1 MSPAFLFIFPR
12 FTAYF
17 VLKWGFAVRIQ
28 KKTILYAAGVL
39 ACGNIVLQALG
50 FLYRVL
56 LSHYAGAEG
65 LGVYRLVHSV
75 YLVCNAGCL
84 SGITMACSRLSAA
97 NEARGERGKISMILR
112 LAFAVFFCACLF
124 CGACLLLGGKWI
136 AADILGDTRCA
147 RAFPFMLL
155 CLALTGIENIFKSLF
170 IGLERMQYAA
180 TSEVCE
186 QLIRIATVWF
196 LLYQYQGD
204 DYGTIAML
212 IFAGMVISEVFSALF
227 LSFLFR
233 NWKTNGIKHAPLEQE
248 TVRQF
253 FFIAFPVSASALLG
267 NAISSAGSIL
277 LPKRLMVAGL
287 SYEQALSA
295 LGVLSGM
302 AMPLLLLPIALVG
315 SVCTAL
321 LPAVTGAQATGNDK
335 RVQALVGRAITTVGL
350 IAVPATA
357 VLIPLAPKLSVLFF
371 GQPLSAPYV
380 SLLGA
385 TAVVCYYQMASG
397 SLLNALGLQHW
408 NVVISVGA
416 ELCQVILMY
425 RWCAFPWLGIYG
437 YLIAMLFTGIA
448 AFALNFMILYRK
460 VGFSLRPIR
469 RFGVPLLC
477 GATLFFWTR
486 IFYQMFSQICHS
498 DIAALVC
505 TVGGVGILYIVVLR
519 LMGIRLFYYLSKRME
534 KPYLPRLHMW

>member
-1 MSPAFLFIFPR
+1 MSPVFLFIFPH

-65 LGVYRLVHSV
+65 LGVYRLVNSV

-97 NEARGERGKISMILR
+97 SEARGERGKIGMILR
-112 LAFAVFFCACLF
+112 LAFLVFLSACLF
-124 CGACLLLGGKWI
+124 CGAGLLLGGKWI
-136 AADILGDTRCA
+136 ASDILGDGRCA

-196 LLYQYQGD
+196 LLYQYQGE
-204 DYGTIAML
+204 DYGIIAML
-212 IFAGMVISEVFSALF
+212 IFAGMVISEVFSAAF

-233 NWKTNGIKHAPLEQE
+233 HWKIQSVKHAPLEGE

-253 FFIAFPVSASALLG
+253 FFIALPVSASALLG
-267 NAISSAGSIL
+267 NVISSAGSIL

-302 AMPLLLLPIALVG
+302 AMPLLLLPIALVS

-321 LPAVTGAQATGNDK
+321 LPAITGAQATGNSK
-335 RVQALVGRAITTVGL
+335 RVRALVGRAITTVGL

-357 VLIPLAPKLSVLFF
+357 VLIPLAPKLSMLFF
-371 GQPLSAPYV
+371 RQSLSTLYV

-385 TAVVCYYQMASG
+385 TAIVCYYQMASG

-408 NVVISVGA
+408 NVIISVGA
-416 ELCQVILMY
+416 ELCQVFLMY

-437 YLIAMLFTGIA
+437 YLIAMLLTGA
-448 AFALNFMILYRK
+448 VAFLLNFIILYRK

-469 RFGVPLLC
+469 RFGVPFFC
-477 GATLFFWTR
+477 GAALFFWTR
-486 IFYQMFSQICHS
+486 VFHQAFSQICYS
-498 DIAALVC
+498 DIAVLAC
-505 TVGGVGILYIVVLR
+505 TVVSVGILYIIVLR
-519 LMGIRLFYYLSKRME
+519 LMGIRLLYYLSKRIE
-534 KPYLPRLHMW
+534 KPYLPGLHMW

>member
-1 MSPAFLFIFPR
+1 M
-12 FTAYF
+12 
-17 VLKWGFAVRIQ
+17 RIQ

-56 LSHYAGAEG
+56 LSHFAGAEG

-97 NEARGERGKISMILR
+97 SEARGERGKIGMILR
-112 LAFAVFFCACLF
+112 LAFAVFFSACLF
-124 CGACLLLGGKWI
+124 CGACLLLGGNWI
-136 AADILGDTRCA
+136 ADGILGDGRCA

-186 QLIRIATVWF
+186 QLVRIATVWF
-196 LLYQYQGD
+196 LLYQYQGK

-212 IFAGMVISEVFSALF
+212 IFVGMVISEVFSAAF
-227 LSFLFR
+227 LSLLFR
-233 NWKTNGIKHAPLEQE
+233 NWKTRGMHHTPLDYE

-253 FFIAFPVSASALLG
+253 FFIALPVSASALLG

-277 LPKRLMVAGL
+277 LPKRLMVAGMN
-287 SYEQALSA
+287 YEQALSA

-302 AMPLLLLPIALVG
+302 AMPLLLLPIALVS

-321 LPAVTGAQATGNDK
+321 LPAVTGAQATGNNK
-335 RVQALVGRAITTVGL
+335 RVRALVGRAITTVGL

-357 VLIPLAPKLSVLFF
+357 VLIPLAPKLSMLFF
-371 GQPLSAPYV
+371 GQPLSASYV

-397 SLLNALGLQHW
+397 SLLNAIGLQHW
-408 NVVISVGA
+408 NVVVSVGA

-425 RWCAFPWLGIYG
+425 RWCALPWLGIYG
-437 YLIAMLFTGIA
+437 YLIAMLITGLV
-448 AFALNFMILYRK
+448 AFILNFIILYRK
-460 VGFSLRPIR
+460 VGFSLQPLR
-469 RFGVPLLC
+469 RFGVPLFC
-477 GATLFFWTR
+477 GTALFFWTR
-486 IFYQMFSQICHS
+486 IFYQLFSQICSS
-498 DIAALVC
+498 DMLMLAC
-505 TVGGVGILYIVVLR
+505 TVFSVGILYIVVLR
-519 LMGIRLFYYLSKRME
+519 LMGIRLLYYLSKRIE

>member
-1 MSPAFLFIFPR
+1 MPYIFLFFA
-12 FTAYF
+12 AYL
-17 VLKWGFAVRIQ
+17 VLKWGFAVRIE

-39 ACGNIVLQALG
+39 ACGNIALQALG

-65 LGVYRLVHSV
+65 LGVYRLVNSV

-84 SGITMACSRLSAA
+84 SGVTMACSRLSAA
-97 NEARGERGKISMILR
+97 SEARGERRKIGAILR
-112 LAFAVFFCACLF
+112 LAFWAFFSACLF
-124 CGACLLLGGKWI
+124 CGAGLLLGGHWI
-136 AADILGDTRCA
+136 ASDILGDIRCA

-155 CLALTGIENIFKSLF
+155 CLALTGVENIFKSLF

-186 QLIRIATVWF
+186 QLIRIGTVWF

-212 IFAGMVISEVFSALF
+212 IFAGMVVSEIFSAAF
-227 LSFLFR
+227 LSLLFR
-233 NWKTNGIKHAPLEQE
+233 NWKVRGVKHAPLERE

-253 FFIAFPVSASALLG
+253 FFIALPVSASALLG
-267 NAISSAGSIL
+267 NVIGSAGSIL

-302 AMPLLLLPIALVG
+302 AMPLLLLPIALVS

-321 LPAVTGAQATGNDK
+321 LPAVTGAQATGHDK
-335 RVQALVGRAITTVGL
+335 RVRVLVGRAITTVGL
-350 IAVPATA
+350 IGVPATA
-357 VLIPLAPKLSVLFF
+357 VLIPIAPKLSVLFF
-371 GQPLSAPYV
+371 DQSLSTPYV
-380 SLLGA
+380 CMLGA
-385 TAVVCYYQMASG
+385 AAAVCYYQMASG

-408 NVVISVGA
+408 NVLISVGS
-416 ELCQVILMY
+416 ELCQVVLMY
-425 RWCAFPWLGIYG
+425 WWCANPSLGIYG
-437 YLIAMLFTGIA
+437 YLIAMLLTESA
-448 AFALNFMILYRK
+448 AFLLDFILLHRK
-460 VGFSLRPIR
+460 VGFSLRLMR

-486 IFYQMFSQICHS
+486 IFFHFFSQMFASELS
-498 DIAALVC
+498 ALVC
-505 TVGGVGILYIVVLR
+505 TTVGAGILYVIVLR
-519 LMGIRLFYYLSKRME
+519 LMGIRLLYYLSKRME
-534 KPYLPRLHMW
+534 KPTLPRMHLW

>member
-1 MSPAFLFIFPR
+1 M
-12 FTAYF
+12 
-17 VLKWGFAVRIQ
+17 RIQ

-56 LSHYAGAEG
+56 LSHFAGAEG

-97 NEARGERGKISMILR
+97 SEARGERRKIGMILR
-112 LAFAVFFCACLF
+112 LAFAVFFSACLF
-124 CGACLLLGGKWI
+124 CGACLLLGGEWI
-136 AADILGDTRCA
+136 ADGILGDGRCA

-180 TSEVCE
+180 TSEVAE
-186 QLIRIATVWF
+186 QLIRIVAVWF
-196 LLYQYQGD
+196 LLYQYQGE

-212 IFAGMVISEVFSALF
+212 IFVGMVISEVFSAAF
-227 LSFLFR
+227 LSLLFR
-233 NWKTNGIKHAPLEQE
+233 NWKTPGIHHAPLDYE

-253 FFIAFPVSASALLG
+253 FFIAIPVSASALLG

-277 LPKRLMVAGL
+277 LPKRLMVAGMN
-287 SYEQALSA
+287 YEQALSA

-302 AMPLLLLPIALVG
+302 AMPLLLLPIALVS

-321 LPAVTGAQATGNDK
+321 LPAVTGAQATGNSK
-335 RVQALVGRAITTVGL
+335 RVRALVGRAITTVGL

-357 VLIPLAPKLSVLFF
+357 VLIPLAPKLSMLFF
-371 GQPLSAPYV
+371 GQPLSEPYV

-397 SLLNALGLQHW
+397 SLLNAIGLQHW
-408 NVVISVGA
+408 NVVVSVGA

-425 RWCAFPWLGIYG
+425 RWCAMPRLGIYG
-437 YLIAMLFTGIA
+437 YLIAMLITGLA
-448 AFALNFMILYRK
+448 AFILNFIILYRK
-460 VGFSLRPIR
+460 VGFSLHPFR
-469 RFGVPLLC
+469 RFGVPLFC
-477 GATLFFWTR
+477 GTALFFWTR
-486 IFYQMFSQICHS
+486 IFYQMFSQICSS
-498 DIAALVC
+498 DIPMLVC
-505 TVGGVGILYIVVLR
+505 TVFSAGMLYIVVLR
-519 LMGIRLFYYLSKRME
+519 LMGVRLLDYLSKRIE
-534 KPYLPRLHMW
+534 RPYLPRLRMW

>member
-1 MSPAFLFIFPR
+1 M
-12 FTAYF
+12 
-17 VLKWGFAVRIQ
+17 LKWGFAVRIQ

-97 NEARGERGKISMILR
+97 SEARGERSRIGMVLR
-112 LAFAVFFCACLF
+112 LAFLVFFSACLF
-124 CGACLLLGGKWI
+124 CGACLLLGGQWI
-136 AADILGDTRCA
+136 AADILGDDRCA

-196 LLYQYQGD
+196 LLYQYQGE

-212 IFAGMVISEVFSALF
+212 IFAGMVISEVFSAAF

-233 NWKTNGIKHAPLEQE
+233 SWRIPGMRHASLESE

-253 FFIAFPVSASALLG
+253 FFIALPVSTSALLG
-267 NAISSAGSIL
+267 NVISSAGSIL

-302 AMPLLLLPIALVG
+302 AMPLLLLPIALVS

-321 LPAVTGAQATGNDK
+321 LPAVTGAQATGNGK

-371 GQPLSAPYV
+371 EQPLSVPYV

-385 TAVVCYYQMASG
+385 TAVACYYQMASG

-416 ELCQVILMY
+416 ELCQVMLMY
-425 RWCAFPWLGIYG
+425 HWCAYPWLGIYG
-437 YLIAMLFTGIA
+437 YLIAMFITGVV
-448 AFALNFMILYRK
+448 AFLLNFTILYRK
-460 VGFSLRPIR
+460 VGFTLRPMR
-469 RFGVPLLC
+469 RFGVPLFC
-477 GATLFFWTR
+477 GTALFFWTR
-486 IFYQMFSQICHS
+486 IFYQLFSQIFYS
-498 DIAALVC
+498 DVAALMC
-505 TVGGVGILYIVVLR
+505 TVIGVGILYILVLR
-519 LMGIRLFYYLSKRME
+519 LMGIRLLYYLSKRIE
-534 KPYLPRLHMW
+534 KPVLPRLHMW

>member
-1 MSPAFLFIFPR
+1 M
-12 FTAYF
+12 
-17 VLKWGFAVRIQ
+17 KWGFAVRIQ

-97 NEARGERGKISMILR
+97 SEARGERGKIGMILR
-112 LAFAVFFCACLF
+112 LAFLVFFSACLF

-136 AADILGDTRCA
+136 ASDILGDGRCA

-196 LLYQYQGD
+196 LLYQYQGK

-212 IFAGMVISEVFSALF
+212 IFAGMVISEIFSAAF
-227 LSFLFR
+227 LTFLFR
-233 NWKTNGIKHAPLEQE
+233 NWKMPDVEQVSMERE

-253 FFIAFPVSASALLG
+253 FFIALPVSASALLG

-302 AMPLLLLPIALVG
+302 AMPLLLLPIALVS

-321 LPAVTGAQATGNDK
+321 LPAVTGAQATGNCK
-335 RVQALVGRAITTVGL
+335 RVRALVGRAITTVGL

-371 GQPLSAPYV
+371 GQSLSMPYV

-385 TAVVCYYQMASG
+385 TAMACYYQMASG

-425 RWCAFPWLGIYG
+425 HWCAFPWMGIYG
-437 YLIAMLFTGIA
+437 YLIAMLLTGVA
-448 AFALNFMILYRK
+448 AFLLNFIILYRK

-469 RFGVPLLC
+469 RFGVPLFC
-477 GATLFFWTR
+477 GTALFFWTR
-486 IFYQMFSQICHS
+486 VFYRMFSQICYS
-498 DIAALVC
+498 DITVLVC
-505 TVGGVGILYIVVLR
+505 TVVSVGILYIIVLR
-519 LMGIRLFYYLSKRME
+519 LMGIRLLYYLSKRIE
-534 KPYLPRLHMW
+534 RPYLPRLHMW

>member
-1 MSPAFLFIFPR
+1 M
-12 FTAYF
+12 
-17 VLKWGFAVRIQ
+17 RIE

-39 ACGNIVLQALG
+39 ACGNIALQALG

-65 LGVYRLVHSV
+65 LGVYRLVNSV

-84 SGITMACSRLSAA
+84 SGVTMACSRLSAA
-97 NEARGERGKISMILR
+97 SEARGERRKIGAILR
-112 LAFAVFFCACLF
+112 LAFWVFFSACLF
-124 CGACLLLGGKWI
+124 CGAGLLLGGHWI
-136 AADILGDTRCA
+136 ASDILGDIRCA
-147 RAFPFMLL
+147 HAFPFMLL
-155 CLALTGIENIFKSLF
+155 CLALTGVENIFKSLF

-186 QLIRIATVWF
+186 QLIRIGTVWF
-196 LLYQYQGD
+196 LLYQYQGN

-212 IFAGMVISEVFSALF
+212 IFAGMVVSEIFSAAF
-227 LSFLFR
+227 LGLLFR
-233 NWKTNGIKHAPLEQE
+233 NWNVRGVKHAPLERE

-253 FFIAFPVSASALLG
+253 FFIALPVSASALLG
-267 NAISSAGSIL
+267 NVIGSAGSIL

-302 AMPLLLLPIALVG
+302 AMPLLLLPIALVS

-335 RVQALVGRAITTVGL
+335 RVRVLVGRAITTVGL
-350 IAVPATA
+350 IGVPATA
-357 VLIPLAPKLSVLFF
+357 VLIPIAPKLSVLFF
-371 GQPLSAPYV
+371 GQSLSMPYV
-380 SLLGA
+380 CMLGA
-385 TAVVCYYQMASG
+385 AAAVCYYQMASG

-408 NVVISVGA
+408 NVLISVGS

-425 RWCAFPWLGIYG
+425 WWCANPSLGIYG
-437 YLIAMLFTGIA
+437 YLIAMLLTESA
-448 AFALNFMILYRK
+448 AFLLDFILLHRK
-460 VGFSLRPIR
+460 VGFSLRLMR

-477 GATLFFWTR
+477 GTALFFWTR
-486 IFYQMFSQICHS
+486 IFFQFFSQMFASELS
-498 DIAALVC
+498 ALAC
-505 TVGGVGILYIVVLR
+505 TTVGAGILYVLVLR
-519 LMGIRLFYYLSKRME
+519 LMGIRLLYYLSKRME
-534 KPYLPRLHMW
+534 KPTLPQMHLW

>member
-1 MSPAFLFIFPR
+1 M
-12 FTAYF
+12 
-17 VLKWGFAVRIQ
+17 RIE

-39 ACGNIVLQALG
+39 ACGNIALQALG

-56 LSHYAGAEG
+56 LSHFAGAEG
-65 LGVYRLVHSV
+65 LGVYRLVNSV

-84 SGITMACSRLSAA
+84 SGVTMACSRLSAA
-97 NEARGERGKISMILR
+97 SEARGERRKISTILR
-112 LAFAVFFCACLF
+112 LAFAVFFSACLF

-136 AADILGDTRCA
+136 ASDILGDSRCA

-155 CLALTGIENIFKSLF
+155 CLVLTGIENIFKSLF

-212 IFAGMVISEVFSALF
+212 IFVGMVISEIFSAAF

-233 NWKTNGIKHAPLEQE
+233 NWKVHGVTHAPLERA

-253 FFIAFPVSASALLG
+253 FFIALPVSASALLG
-267 NAISSAGSIL
+267 NVIGSAGSIL
-277 LPKRLMVAGL
+277 LPRRLMVAGL

-302 AMPLLLLPIALVG
+302 AMPLLLLPIALVS

-321 LPAVTGAQATGNDK
+321 LPAVTGAQATGNMK
-335 RVQALVGRAITTVGL
+335 RVRALVSRAITTVGL

-357 VLIPLAPKLSVLFF
+357 VVIPLAPKLSMLFF
-371 GQPLSAPYV
+371 GQPLSTPYV
-380 SLLGA
+380 TMLGA
-385 TAVVCYYQMASG
+385 AAIVCYYQMASG

-408 NVVISVGA
+408 NVLISVCS

-425 RWCAFPWLGIYG
+425 WWCARPSLGIYG
-437 YLIAMLFTGIA
+437 YLIAMLVTESF
-448 AFALNFMILYRK
+448 AFLLDFAILHQK
-460 VGFSLRPIR
+460 VGFALRPMH

-477 GATLFFWTR
+477 GAALFFWTR
-486 IFYQMFSQICHS
+486 IFFKLFSQMFAS
-498 DIAALVC
+498 DLAALVC
-505 TVGGVGILYIVVLR
+505 TATGAVILYVVVLR
-519 LMGIRLFYYLSKRME
+519 LMGIRLLHYLSKRME
-534 KPYLPRLHMW
+534 KPPLPRMHLW